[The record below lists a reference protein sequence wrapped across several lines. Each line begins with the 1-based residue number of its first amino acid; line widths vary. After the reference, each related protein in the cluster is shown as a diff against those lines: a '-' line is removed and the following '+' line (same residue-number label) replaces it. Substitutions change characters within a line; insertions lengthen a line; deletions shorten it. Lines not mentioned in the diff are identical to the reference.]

1 MRGALAACAIAFAS
15 LAPAAAGA
23 DDNGS
28 GDTDGRD
35 FVVGAGS
42 SEFALG
48 AVGEAS
54 FALWAT
60 SDPSSARPAG
70 YVTSRGDPDGPGPMQ
85 PFTARGPVTC
95 LRVDGNRA
103 TIKWRI
109 EHGTGS
115 AEPFEGGGVQSFVE
129 DNGQRRRGNPP
140 DRAALDPPQPAGVF
154 DLNARLCEDPDTRAT
169 YDPLERG
176 DVTVHDAVVSPTGR

>member
-1 MRGALAACAIAFAS
+1 MRAALTACAIAFAS

-23 DDNGS
+23 GHGGS
-28 GDTDGRD
+28 ERAGGD

-54 FALWAT
+54 FALHAT
-60 SDPSSARPAG
+60 SDPSGARPAG
-70 YVTSRGDPDGPGPMQ
+70 YVTSRGDPDGIGPME

-115 AEPFEGGGVQSFVE
+115 AEPFEGGGVQSFLE

-154 DLNARLCEDPDTRAT
+154 DLNARLCDDPDTRAT

-176 DVTVHDAVVSPTGR
+176 DVTVQDAVVSPAGR